1 MVYLIL
7 VLLAIW
13 LVLTILGVVIKGLVW
28 LAVLGAILFVATAV
42 WGWIQNRQRVG

>member
-13 LVLTILGVVIKGLVW
+13 LVLTILGVVVKGLVW